1 MYQRPSID
9 QATGRA
15 ANSEQAHLYEIFWE
29 YVRWTFADAKAI
41 RDEET
46 NMYKGP
52 SPIVAEL
59 QREMPSHYFPE
70 QDYPLSISDYPQLV
84 SQAGHM
90 M

>member
-1 MYQRPSID
+1 
-9 QATGRA
+9 
-15 ANSEQAHLYEIFWE
+15 
-29 YVRWTFADAKAI
+29 
-41 RDEET
+41 
-46 NMYKGP
+46 MYKGT